1 LNLHRFEIFLAVA
14 DTGNFSRAA
23 EKMLLTQSTI
33 SQHIA
38 ALESELG
45 IRLFDRT
52 GRGAELT
59 DGGRLFSQHVRQ
71 ILRDCGELRQAMAR
85 FQGMED
91 TQLTVGASNI
101 PANYLIPEILS
112 TLINRH
118 PGIKLNVI
126 AGDSRQVIDQLLSG
140 GVALAVVGNRFGD
153 EAVTY
158 SPLVSDTLLFVVG
171 AGQPWQVSNVLEL
184 SELAST
190 PLIVREAGSGTGRST
205 ERALQ
210 AAGLD
215 PAQLHI
221 VARLGSNE
229 AVKQAVIRGA
239 GAAFLSSLSI
249 QRELRCGELIAL
261 DVEGVTIVRR
271 FWLATRRGRTLS
283 PAAHSFATLLT
294 EALGI
299 DVPDEETTLTLINR
313 GLDNRRQ

>member
-1 LNLHRFEIFLAVA
+1 MDLHRFEIFVAVA

-71 ILRDCGELRQAMAR
+71 ILSECDELSQAMAR

-101 PANYLIPEILS
+101 PANYLIPTLLPN
-112 TLINRH
+112 LINRH
-118 PGIKLNVI
+118 PGINLNVI
-126 AGDSRQVIDQLLSG
+126 AGDSRQIIDQLLRG
-140 GVALAVVGNRFGD
+140 EVALAVVGNRFGD

-158 SPLVSDTLLFVVG
+158 APLTSDKLLLVVG
-171 AGQPWQVSNVLEL
+171 TGHPWQDKTAVRLA
-184 SELAST
+184 ELAST
-190 PLIVREAGSGTGRST
+190 PLIVRETGSGTGRST
-205 ERALQ
+205 ESALQ
-210 AAGLD
+210 EAGLNL
-215 PAQLHI
+215 ARLHI

-249 QRELRCGELIAL
+249 QRELGCGELIAL
-261 DVEGVTIVRR
+261 GVEGVTIVRR

-299 DVPDEETTLTLINR
+299 DVPDEEPTINSNHQER
-313 GLDNRRQ
+313 

>member
-1 LNLHRFEIFLAVA
+1 MDLHRFAIFVAVA

-23 EKMLLTQSTI
+23 EQMLLTQSTI

-59 DGGRLFSQHVRQ
+59 DGGRLFNQHVRQ
-71 ILRDCGELRQAMAR
+71 ILDECDELRQTMAR
-85 FQGMED
+85 FLGMED

-101 PANYLIPEILS
+101 PANYLIPGLLPILS
-112 TLINRH
+112 NRH

-126 AGDSRQVIDQLLSG
+126 AGDSRQIIEQLLG
-140 GVALAVVGNRFGD
+140 GEVALAVVGNRFGD

-158 SPLVSDTLLFVVG
+158 SPLASDTLLFVIGVG
-171 AGQPWQVSNVLEL
+171 HPWQGRDVVGLA
-184 SELAST
+184 ELAST
-190 PLIVREAGSGTGRST
+190 SLVGRESGSGTGRST
-205 ERALQ
+205 EKALQ
-210 AAGLD
+210 AAGFD
-215 PAQLHI
+215 VARLHI

-229 AVKQAVIRGA
+229 SVKQAVIKGY

-249 QRELRCGELIAL
+249 QRELASGELIAL
-261 DVEGVTIVRR
+261 NVEGVSIVRR

-283 PAAHSFATLLT
+283 PAAQTFARLLT
-294 EALGI
+294 ETLGT
-299 DVPDEETTLTLINR
+299 DVPDEVPALISTP
-313 GLDNRRQ
+313 